1 MLALPVTKYNAS
13 FGSRYR
19 QARKGS
25 FLSFFRLVGYGF
37 AGYLIIASSSFFFF
51 LFSSFLLILCVPSS
65 AQCQLLLLSFFFL
78 IFFFSISSTVGG
90 LFFFFF
96 FFNRSVN
103 RQLFPDILFVR
114 WLNVALRPQ

>member
-37 AGYLIIASSSFFFF
+37 AGYLIIASSFFF
-51 LFSSFLLILCVPSS
+51 LFLFFFFFIDFKCSIKCTVSPSS
-65 AQCQLLLLSFFFL
+65 SLFF
-78 IFFFSISSTVGG
+78 FFFSISSTVKGH
-90 LFFFFF
+90 FFSS
-96 FFNRSVN
+96 FFNRSVY
-103 RQLFPDILFVR
+103 RQLFPDILFVG